1 MLITYNEITPSW
13 EDDLSE
19 GTNLGDPSIRSIML
33 RIVSPLLPLP
43 ILVDA
48 MTMDYD
54 QAWAGAMRI
63 MQHWAVS
70 KVRFSNVTDSEM
82 DCLNVKLDDADGR
95 LPWSLIISNACL
107 QSNAD
112 GKVVCATFIGST
124 LTELGATASY
134 LDANP

>member
-48 MTMDYD
+48 LTTDYD

-63 MQHWAVS
+63 MEHWAVS

-124 LTELGATASY
+124 ARSLPL
-134 LDANP
+134 PQ